1 MPHIQHSRN
10 QSILLWIFT
19 SIVCHKSA
27 LELRWSHPLHGV
39 SRKKEAPWN
48 QRAMESTPRA
58 KARLTPG
65 SHICHMLSTYTCP
78 GVFRDT
84 HTHTRMRG
92 SGITVLLS
100 FISETA
106 ASNLDYLT
114 FKGCYSHLVTNYFL
128 KSLHLHLF
136 WCKLPFL
143 AHCPTELL

>member
-84 HTHTRMRG
+84 HTHTREWG
-92 SGITVLLS
+92 GQ
-100 FISETA
+100 
-106 ASNLDYLT
+106 ASLC
-114 FKGCYSHLVTNYFL
+114 FCHSFL
-128 KSLHLHLF
+128 KQLLQILTIWYSKDATHIWWQTIF
-136 WCKLPFL
+136 WNPYICTFSDVNC
-143 AHCPTELL
+143 HF